1 MANERP
7 GSFAGGET
15 FHQRSPKG
23 RETGKTGER
32 HLAAGPFREAGKAG
46 YMAKAGIDYFPLN
59 CRLDEKFELI
69 EAEYGL
75 KGFAVIV
82 KLLQRIYGEHG
93 YYCEWNDD
101 IALLFARQ
109 VLSCSGANNLIASIV
124 AASVRRGIFDQT
136 LFEQYGILTSKGI
149 QKRYLEITYKRK
161 AVEMKK
167 AYLLLSVAEI
177 KGNVTILGDSVDR
190 NEENDDR
197 NGQSKG
203 KESKEKDI
211 KRVERPV
218 PARPT
223 FSEDSFEMRCV
234 EQLVRAVKEQLP
246 GARVPESLEE
256 KARWAVHV
264 ERMKRL
270 DKRTEA
276 EILEALN
283 YAVTDPFWKTNIRS
297 TAKLREKFE
306 TLILQA
312 RQKRSRAA
320 GGNRDEN
327 ELEAWRSHHDYYGQ
341 YLNRSHSG

>member
-7 GSFAGGET
+7 GSSAGGET

-136 LFEQYGILTSKGI
+136 LFDKYGILTSKGI

-167 AYLLLSVAEI
+167 AYLLLSAAEI
-177 KGNVTILGDSVDR
+177 KGNVTILGDSDDR

-197 NGQSKG
+197 NEQNKG

-234 EQLVRAVKEQLP
+234 EQLVRAVKELLP

-256 KARWAVHV
+256 KARWAAHV

-341 YLNRSHSG
+341 YLDRSHSG